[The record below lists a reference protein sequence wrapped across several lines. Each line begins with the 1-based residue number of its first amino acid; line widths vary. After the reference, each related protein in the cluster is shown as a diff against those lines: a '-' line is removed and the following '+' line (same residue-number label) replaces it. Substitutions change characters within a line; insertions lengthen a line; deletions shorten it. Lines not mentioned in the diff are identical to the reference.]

1 MRDPV
6 DMNYFERIVVVG
18 AAELGAWAAACLARR
33 FGPVHLIGPGAETL
47 TGIGVR
53 HYPHATVR
61 ELDLDTPAVIVDND
75 GGRLQRLVC
84 DRLVVAGWPV
94 PLLPVNRWVVD
105 GKVAIAGDGAD
116 LRLLSTCFDANGLWR
131 PALADY
137 QFRRQS
143 GANSLI

>member
-1 MRDPV
+1 MA
-6 DMNYFERIVVVG
+6 FSERIVVVG
-18 AAELGAWAAACLARR
+18 AADLGARAAMCLARR
-33 FGPVHLIGPGAETL
+33 FGPVHLIGPGADALAE
-47 TGIGVR
+47 IGVR
-53 HYPHATVR
+53 RYPSAIVR
-61 ELDLDTPAVIVDND
+61 DFDLDTPAVIVDND

-116 LRLLSTCFDANGLWR
+116 LRLLTICFDANAFWR

-137 QFRRQS
+137 QFRRQAAA
-143 GANSLI
+143 GSLM

>member
-1 MRDPV
+1 MT
-6 DMNYFERIVVVG
+6 YFERIVVVG
-18 AAELGAWAAACLARR
+18 AADLGARAAASLARR
-33 FGPVHLIGPGAETL
+33 FGQVHLIGPGAAAL
-47 TGIGVR
+47 ADIGVR
-53 HYPHATVR
+53 RYPLATVR
-61 ELDLDTPAVIVDND
+61 DLDLDTPAVVVDND

-84 DRLVVAGWPV
+84 DRLVVVGWPV

-105 GKVAIAGDGAD
+105 GKVALAGDGAD

-131 PALADY
+131 TALADY

>member
-1 MRDPV
+1 MTSV
-6 DMNYFERIVVVG
+6 ERIVVVG
-18 AAELGAWAAACLARR
+18 AAGLGAWAAACLARR
-33 FGPVHLIGPGAETL
+33 FGPVHLIGPGGERLADA
-47 TGIGVR
+47 GVR
-53 HYPHATVR
+53 HHPHATVR
-61 ELDLDTPAVIVDND
+61 DLDLDTPAVIVEND

-94 PLLPVNRWVVD
+94 PLLPANRWVVD

-137 QFRRQS
+137 QLRRQS
-143 GANSLI
+143 AAGSLL

>member
-1 MRDPV
+1 MAFP
-6 DMNYFERIVVVG
+6 ERIVVVG
-18 AAELGAWAAACLARR
+18 AADLGARAATCLARR
-33 FGPVHLIGPGAETL
+33 FGPVHLIGPGADALAE
-47 TGIGVR
+47 IGVR
-53 HYPHATVR
+53 RYPFAIVR
-61 ELDLDTPAVIVDND
+61 DFDLDTPAVIVDND

-116 LRLLSTCFDANGLWR
+116 LRLLTTCFDANAFWR

-137 QFRRQS
+137 QVRRQAAA
-143 GANSLI
+143 GSLT

>member
-1 MRDPV
+1 MT
-6 DMNYFERIVVVG
+6 YFERIVVVG
-18 AAELGAWAAACLARR
+18 TAELGAWAATCLARR

-47 TGIGVR
+47 TDPGVR
-53 HYPHATVR
+53 RYPHAVVR
-61 ELDLDTPAVIVDND
+61 DLDLDTPAVIVDND

-84 DRLVVAGWPV
+84 DRLLIAGWPV

-105 GKVAIAGDGAD
+105 GKVVVAGDGAD

-137 QFRRQS
+137 QIRRQS

>member
-1 MRDPV
+1 MT
-6 DMNYFERIVVVG
+6 YFERIVVVG

-33 FGPVHLIGPGAETL
+33 FGPVDLIGPGAAKL
-47 TGIGVR
+47 AAIGVR
-53 HYPHATVR
+53 RYPHATVR
-61 ELDLDTPAVIVDND
+61 DFDLDTPAVIVDND

-84 DRLVVAGWPV
+84 DRLLIAGWPV

-105 GKVAIAGDGAD
+105 GKVVVAGDGAD
-116 LRLLSTCFDANGLWR
+116 LRLLSTCFDANGMWR